1 MALPHAQAGEKV
13 HLESVSSTEAKT
25 AALVKTDRFEAA
37 RLVLASGATIQRHSV
52 PGHVILYCI
61 EGSVVLDA
69 NRQTELES
77 GDWIYLD
84 RGEEHGLRATSDSSL
99 LLTVLFDS

>member
-13 HLESVSSTEAKT
+13 HLDSVNSAEVRT

-52 PGHVILYCI
+52 DGYVILF
-61 EGSVVLDA
+61 
-69 NRQTELES
+69 
-77 GDWIYLD
+77 
-84 RGEEHGLRATSDSSL
+84 
-99 LLTVLFDS
+99 FDD

>member
-1 MALPHAQAGEKV
+1 MALPHAQPGEKV
-13 HLESVSSTEAKT
+13 HLKSASSADART

-37 RLVLASGATIQRHSV
+37 QLVLAAGATIQRHSV
-52 PGHVILYCI
+52 QGYVILFCI

-69 NRQTELES
+69 NQETEMAS
-77 GDWIYLD
+77 GDWIYLE

-99 LLTVLFDS
+99 LLTVLFDR

>member
-1 MALPHAQAGEKV
+1 
-13 HLESVSSTEAKT
+13 
-25 AALVKTDRFEAA
+25 
-37 RLVLASGATIQRHSV
+37 
-52 PGHVILYCI
+52 
-61 EGSVVLDA
+61 VLDA

>member
-1 MALPHAQAGEKV
+1 MALPHAQAGEKI
-13 HLESVSSTEAKT
+13 HLESVNSTGAKT

-61 EGSVVLDA
+61 EGSVLLDA
-69 NRQTELES
+69 NRHTELES

-84 RGEEHGLRATSDSSL
+84 RGEVHGLCAMSDSSL
-99 LLTVLFDS
+99 LLTVLFDD

>member
-1 MALPHAQAGEKV
+1 MALPHAQAGEKI
-13 HLESVSSTEAKT
+13 HLESVNSTGAKT

-84 RGEEHGLRATSDSSL
+84 RGEVHGLCAMSDSSL
-99 LLTVLFDS
+99 LLTVLFDD